1 MKFLFYSGKLF
12 ISCRQP
18 KNVDALSH
26 ALIAYILF
34 SVPPLAPLIPFAV
47 LGAVLPDADIF
58 FSAIADRNPSLYLFT
73 HGGGAHSIAGSVLL
87 STVGYGTVLLITAAG
102 NVPSAVIASAGV
114 SGFAAV
120 IAGGFLHIAID
131 VLACPGI
138 PLLVPFS
145 DRKFTLGILPG
156 PSLFLAFCALGA
168 VAVTVLRLLPFSSAL
183 LLYGGMV
190 IAVIALRAG
199 MFLVADAKLTGRKVP
214 SINPLRWLV
223 IREDKATISVQRYTF
238 FSGFSG
244 EAVFEKYRNTDG
256 RELSL
261 VEDLPEVR
269 RFLFHAYCMTA
280 ERIGSV
286 LILADPVREKGY
298 LYYPP
303 KYKRIAVPAE

>member
-1 MKFLFYSGKLF
+1 M
-12 ISCRQP
+12 
-18 KNVDALSH
+18 DALSH

-34 SVPPLAPLIPFAV
+34 SAPPLAPLIPFAV

-73 HGGGAHSIAGSVLL
+73 HGGGAHSIAGSVVLA
-87 STVGYGTVLLITAAG
+87 VAGYGTVICLAAAG
-102 NVPSAVIASAGV
+102 FVPSAVIASAGAA
-114 SGFAAV
+114 GFAAV
-120 IAGGFLHIAID
+120 ITGGFSHIAID

-138 PLLVPFS
+138 PLLAPFS
-145 DRKFTLGILPG
+145 DRKYTLGILPG

-168 VAVTVLRLLPFSSAL
+168 VAVTMSRLLPFSSAL
-183 LLYGGMV
+183 MLYGGMV
-190 IAVIALRAG
+190 IAVLALRAG
-199 MFLVADAKLTGRKVP
+199 VFLIADAKITGRKIP

-223 IREDKATISVQRYTF
+223 IREDKAAISVQHYTF
-238 FSGFSG
+238 FSGYSP
-244 EAVFEKYRNTDG
+244 EVVFEKYRNTDG
-256 RELSL
+256 HELAS

-303 KYKRIAVPAE
+303 KYKRIAVPAG